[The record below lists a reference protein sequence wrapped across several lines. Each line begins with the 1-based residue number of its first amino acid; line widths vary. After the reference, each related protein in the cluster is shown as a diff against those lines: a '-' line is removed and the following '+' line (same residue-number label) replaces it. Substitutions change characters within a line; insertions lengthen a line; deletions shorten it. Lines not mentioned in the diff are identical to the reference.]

1 MTDIEEHKIMSTKKN
16 ESDDLR
22 QQLAEL
28 SEKLEYIKV
37 LAGKEQGRWAEFG
50 AGEAPEWTAPFK
62 QIIRIIEN

>member
-1 MTDIEEHKIMSTKKN
+1 MTDIEENKIMSTKKN

-50 AGEAPEWTAPFK
+50 VSEAPEWTTPFK
-62 QIIRIIEN
+62 KIIKIIEN